1 MTAFKAILLALIA
14 CIVQSSP
21 LEGGQFNQIKMKQ
34 LITAFLCGLVM
45 GDMKTAM
52 AIGVPVQAMYL
63 GAMAIG
69 GVATMPSANVSLW
82 FIIPSAIASGL
93 DAEAAIGLAI
103 PFAVVETAERTLES
117 QLRLIPH
124 HLSIAAYQKGDL
136 KMGLLFGNGGGYLLQ
151 WIPKILIIVTGNLV
165 GQTAMIAL
173 AEAMPAWLSKILS
186 NFSSMCPLVGF
197 SLLLNS
203 LITNQLQWVYVIIG
217 FTCIKVLNMSILQVT
232 MVGLFVAYLYYQLSG
247 QSAAPAATVSEEEDY

>member
-1 MTAFKAILLALIA
+1 MTLFKAVLLAVLACLI
-14 CIVQSSP
+14 QSSP
-21 LEGGQFNQIKMKQ
+21 LEGGQFNQIKQKQ
-34 LITAFLCGLVM
+34 LITAFVCGLVM
-45 GDMKTAM
+45 VDIETAM
-52 AIGVPVQAMYL
+52 KIGVPVQAMYL

-82 FIIPSAIASGL
+82 FIIPSAIAAGL

-124 HLSIAAYQKGDL
+124 HLSIAAYSKGDL
-136 KMGLLFGNGGGYLLQ
+136 KKGLLFGNGGGYLLQ
-151 WIPKILIIVTGNLV
+151 WIPKLIIIITGNMI
-165 GQTAMIAL
+165 GQDIMIAI
-173 AEAMPAWLSKILS
+173 ANNMPAWLTKILS

-197 SLLLNS
+197 SLLLGS
-203 LITNQLQWVYVIIG
+203 LITSQLQWIYVIIG

-232 MVGLFVAYLYYQLSG
+232 MIGLFVAYLYYQLSG
-247 QSAAPAATVSEEEDY
+247 NQAVAAPAVSEEEDY

>member
-1 MTAFKAILLALIA
+1 MTVFKAVLLALLA
-14 CIVQSSP
+14 CLIQASP
-21 LEGGQFNQIKMKQ
+21 FEGGQFNQIKQKQ
-34 LITAFLCGLVM
+34 LITAFVCGLVM

-82 FIIPSAIASGL
+82 FIIPSAIAAHL
-93 DAEAAIGLAI
+93 DATAAIGLAI
-103 PFAVVETAERTLES
+103 PFAVVETAERTLET

-124 HLSIAAYQKGDL
+124 HLSIAAYEKGDL
-136 KMGLLFGNGGGYLLQ
+136 KAGLLWGNLGGYVLQ
-151 WIPKILIIVTGNLV
+151 WIPKIVIIVVGNLV
-165 GQTAMIAL
+165 GQQVMIAV
-173 AEAMPAWLSKILS
+173 AESMPAWLTKILG

-203 LITNQLQWVYVIIG
+203 LITTPFQWIYVIIG
-217 FTCIKVLNMSILQVT
+217 FTCIKVLNMSILQVA
-232 MVGLFVAYLYYQLSG
+232 MLGLFIAYLYYQLSG
-247 QSAAPAATVSEEEDY
+247 NAAPAAVVEEEEDY

>member
-1 MTAFKAILLALIA
+1 MTVFKAVLLAVLACLI
-14 CIVQSSP
+14 QSSP
-21 LEGGQFNQIKMKQ
+21 FEGGQFNQIKQKQ
-34 LITAFLCGLVM
+34 LITAFVCGLVM

-69 GVATMPSANVSLW
+69 GVATMPSANMSLW

-93 DAEAAIGLAI
+93 DAETAIGLAI

-124 HLSIAAYQKGDL
+124 HLAIAAYGKGDL
-136 KMGLLFGNGGGYLLQ
+136 KGGLLFANVGGYILQ
-151 WIPKILIIVTGNLV
+151 WLPKLIIIITGNLV

-173 AEAMPAWLSKILS
+173 AQAMPAWLSKILS

-203 LITNQLQWVYVIIG
+203 LITSPLQWIYVIIG
-217 FTCIKVLNMSILQVT
+217 FTCIKALNMSILQVA
-232 MVGLFVAYLYYQLSG
+232 MVGCFFAYIYYQLSG
-247 QSAAPAATVSEEEDY
+247 NAAAAAPAVTEEEDY